1 MVLINSSQIKYT
13 MSEITLSNSSIY
25 NTKSIRKKLQ
35 PNTMKKAVK
44 KLSTGTA
51 KKEKKVCTT
60 NKTPCTVEKRT
71 IVQITE

>member
-44 KLSTGTA
+44 NYLQVQQR
-51 KKEKKVCTT
+51 KKKKFVQRI
-60 NKTPCTVEKRT
+60 KRR
-71 IVQITE
+71 VQ